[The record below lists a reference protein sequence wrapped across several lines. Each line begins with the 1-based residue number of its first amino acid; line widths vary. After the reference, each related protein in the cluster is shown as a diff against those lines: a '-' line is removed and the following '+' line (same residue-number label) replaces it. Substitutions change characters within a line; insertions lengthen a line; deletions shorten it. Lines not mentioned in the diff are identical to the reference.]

1 MTISTQH
8 CSTSNEEENTLIN
21 ICLQAL
27 VAESMKHEDAMDL
40 FRHTTQ
46 LGIHLESC
54 IGYSHWVCSTL
65 MTLNNE
71 NDPHY
76 VYSIEKMFAVPV
88 AGDAMVWY
96 TGRIIMKCL
105 VSLET

>member
-1 MTISTQH
+1 MD
-8 CSTSNEEENTLIN
+8 
-21 ICLQAL
+21 
-27 VAESMKHEDAMDL
+27 HEDAMDL

-46 LGIHLESC
+46 LGIHMESC

-65 MTLNNE
+65 KTSSSH

-76 VYSIEKMFAVPV
+76 IYSIEKMDAIPV

-96 TGRIIMKCL
+96 TG
-105 VSLET
+105 ETAVNC